1 MPRLEELQ
9 KLVAAAEQMLSQ
21 AYLKQGGFKID
32 EARNILRD
40 ARLSLLECR
49 MDEVE
54 KNLTE

>member
-1 MPRLEELQ
+1 M
-9 KLVAAAEQMLSQ
+9 AAAEQMLSQ